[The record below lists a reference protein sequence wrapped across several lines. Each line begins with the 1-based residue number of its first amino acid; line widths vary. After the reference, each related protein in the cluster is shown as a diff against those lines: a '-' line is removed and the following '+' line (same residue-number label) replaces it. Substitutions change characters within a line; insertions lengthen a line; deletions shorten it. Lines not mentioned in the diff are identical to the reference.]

1 MKGAI
6 TTTMDPAGR
15 LVIPKSI
22 REAAELK
29 PGVALLVGIV
39 DGRIE
44 ITPEP
49 RAVRIERRGRLSVA
63 VPVTPS
69 APLRATTVRK
79 ALEAIRSGRGS

>member
-6 TTTMDPAGR
+6 TTMDPAGR

-22 REAAELK
+22 REAAELR
-29 PGVALLVGIV
+29 PGVALRVGIV

-69 APLRATTVRK
+69 APLRAATVRK
-79 ALEAIRSGRGS
+79 TLEAIRSGRGS